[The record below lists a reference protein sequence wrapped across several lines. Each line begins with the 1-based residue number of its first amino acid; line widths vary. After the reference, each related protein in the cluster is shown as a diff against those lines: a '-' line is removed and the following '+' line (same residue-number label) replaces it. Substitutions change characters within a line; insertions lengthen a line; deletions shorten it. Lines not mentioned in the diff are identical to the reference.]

1 MVTKGKLGRQDKG
14 GLKGHTGG
22 RVEVTSSVQE
32 DTQGLRNGYTHFR
45 ENNMICKNN
54 TYCKGYE

>member
-22 RVEVTSSVQE
+22 RVEVTSSVKE
-32 DTQGLRNGYTHFR
+32 DTQGLMDTH
-45 ENNMICKNN
+45 ISGKII
-54 TYCKGYE
+54 